1 MLKGLRTPLRN
12 SLGNALRSSL
22 AVCFLVPAIAL
33 ASVDITPLHPETVHQ
48 QTIKDI
54 IGSLNAGHYN
64 KINVDDSLSSDLL
77 DKYLEELDPSK
88 SYFYKSDIAE
98 FDAYRYELD
107 DAILNGNLDVAYA
120 IFNRQQ
126 QRIIERL
133 NWTLDRL
140 NNEQA
145 FNFSLDETLNTDR
158 EKDDWIG
165 SQSEMNDLWR
175 KRIKSAILNLT
186 LADKS
191 EQEARSTLIK
201 RYTSQLNRLS
211 QNKSEDVFQRF
222 ANVFTKHFDPHTS
235 YFSPRNSENFKINMS
250 LSLEG
255 IGAVLQSENEF
266 TKIVRLVPAGPA
278 DKTGQL
284 KPADLIVGVGQ
295 GETGEIEDVVG
306 WRLDDVV
313 DLIRGPKDSVV
324 RLEIIP
330 SDSEDKASRKT
341 ISIKRNTVELEE
353 QAAQKRIL
361 NVKHNDKDYKLGVID
376 IPAFY
381 IDFAA
386 LQRGDKNY
394 KSTTRD
400 VENLISELQTE
411 KIDGL
416 IIDLRNNGGGSL
428 REANELVGLFIDRG
442 PTVQIRDPNGRVDIL
457 GDFNPKIAYNGPM
470 AVVVNRLSASA
481 SEIFAGAIQDYQ
493 RGIIVGNQTFGKG
506 TVQTLQSLDHGQI
519 KLTHAKFYRISGES
533 TQHKG
538 VIPDITFPETYD
550 TSEIGESALDGAL
563 PWDQVKEARHG
574 IFKGIDSFKAELE
587 KRHNL
592 RTDNQPDFNF
602 LRAQINRQTEVKDD
616 TTFPLNETKL
626 LAKRDLADKW
636 QIDAENK
643 RRLAKGQAPIAKIT
657 DLDDLLEK
665 DDKGRPISPE
675 SEAILEES
683 AQILLDM
690 VDLTKQ
696 LLTTYNPK

>member
-1 MLKGLRTPLRN
+1 
-12 SLGNALRSSL
+12 
-22 AVCFLVPAIAL
+22 
-33 ASVDITPLHPETVHQ
+33 
-48 QTIKDI
+48 
-54 IGSLNAGHYN
+54 
-64 KINVDDSLSSDLL
+64 
-77 DKYLEELDPSK
+77 
-88 SYFYKSDIAE
+88 
-98 FDAYRYELD
+98 

>member
-1 MLKGLRTPLRN
+1 MLKG
-12 SLGNALRSSL
+12 LRSSL
-22 AVCFLVPAIAL
+22 AVCLFTPLIAL
-33 ASVDITPLHPETVHQ
+33 ATADIKQLHPEAVHQ
-48 QTIKDI
+48 QTMKDI
-54 IGSLNAGHYN
+54 ISSLNIGHYN
-64 KINVDDSLSSDLL
+64 KINVDDTLSSDLL
-77 DKYLEELDPSK
+77 DKYLSELDPSR
-88 SYFYKSDIAE
+88 SYFFQSDISNFE
-98 FDAYRYELD
+98 AYRYQID
-107 DAILNGNLDVAYA
+107 DSILAGNLDSAFSIY
-120 IFNRQQ
+120 NRQQ
-126 QRIIERL
+126 ERVVERL
-133 NWTLDRL
+133 NWTINRL
-140 NNEQA
+140 NDNTP
-145 FNFSLDETLNTDR
+145 FNFTLNETLDTDR
-158 EKDDWIG
+158 KNDQWMS
-165 SQSEMNDLWR
+165 SQEEMDNLWR
-175 KRIKSAILNLT
+175 KRIKSAILNLM

-191 EQEARSTLIK
+191 EQEAKATLIK
-201 RYTSQLNRLS
+201 RYSNQLKRLT

-295 GETGEIEDVVG
+295 EDGEIEDVVG

-330 SDSEDKASRKT
+330 SDSEDKAGRKT
-341 ISIKRNTVELEE
+341 ISIKRNTVALEE

-361 NVKHNDKDYKLGVID
+361 NVKYNNKDYNLGVID

-386 LQRGDKNY
+386 LQRGDKDY

-400 VENLISELQTE
+400 VEKLIAELQTE
-411 KIDGL
+411 AVDGL

-457 GDFNPKIAYNGPM
+457 GDFNPKIAYNGPL

-493 RGIIVGNQTFGKG
+493 RGVIVGNQTFGKG
-506 TVQTLQSLDHGQI
+506 TVQTLQPLGHGQL

-538 VIPDITFPETYD
+538 VVPDISFPEVYD
-550 TSEIGESALDGAL
+550 TTEIGESALDGAL

-574 IFKGIDSFKAELE
+574 FYKGISTFKDELK
-587 KRHNL
+587 KRHTL
-592 RTDNQPDFNF
+592 RTSNQPDFNF
-602 LRAQINRQTEVKDD
+602 LREQIARQSEAKKDD
-616 TTFPLNETKL
+616 AFPLNEIKL
-626 LAKRDLADKW
+626 LAKRDQADKW
-636 QIDAENK
+636 QVDAENR
-643 RRLAKGQAPIAKIT
+643 RRLAKGEQPIAKLT
-657 DLDDLLEK
+657 DLEALLQK
-665 DDKGRPISPE
+665 DDKGRPITAE
-675 SEAILEES
+675 SEAILQES
-683 AQILLDM
+683 GKILLDM
-690 VDLTKQ
+690 ADLTKQ
-696 LLTTYNPK
+696 LITTYNPQ

>member
-1 MLKGLRTPLRN
+1 MLKGLRNSLALCLLTPL
-12 SLGNALRSSL
+12 
-22 AVCFLVPAIAL
+22 VAL
-33 ASVDITPLHPETVHQ
+33 ATADIQQLHPEAVHQ
-48 QTIKDI
+48 QTMKDI
-54 IGSLNAGHYN
+54 ISSLNIGHYN
-64 KINVDDSLSSDLL
+64 KINVDDTLSSGLL
-77 DKYLEELDPSK
+77 DKYLSELDSSR
-88 SYFYKSDIAE
+88 SYFFQKDINDFE
-98 FDAYRYELD
+98 AYRYEID
-107 DAILNGNLDVAYA
+107 DSILAGNLDSAFA
-120 IFNRQQ
+120 IYNRQQ
-126 QRIIERL
+126 ERVVERL
-133 NWTLDRL
+133 SWTIDRLKDPTPFNFELNETLD
-140 NNEQA
+140 
-145 FNFSLDETLNTDR
+145 TDR
-158 EKDDWIG
+158 ENDQWIA
-165 SQSEMNDLWR
+165 SLEEMNNLWR
-175 KRIKSAILNLT
+175 KRIKSAILNLM

-191 EQEARSTLIK
+191 EQEAKATLIK
-201 RYTSQLNRLS
+201 RYSNQLKRLK

-222 ANVFTKHFDPHTS
+222 ANVFTKYFDPHTS

-295 GETGEIEDVVG
+295 ENGEIEDVVG

-313 DLIRGPKDSVV
+313 DLIRGPKGSIV

-330 SDSEDKASRKT
+330 SDSEDTAGRKT
-341 ISIKRNTVELEE
+341 ISIKRNTVALEE

-361 NVKHNDKDYKLGVID
+361 EVKHNNKDYKLGVID

-386 LQRGDKNY
+386 LQRGEKNY

-400 VENLISELQTE
+400 VEKLITELQAE
-411 KIDGL
+411 AVDGL

-457 GDFNPKIAYNGPM
+457 GDFNPKIAYNGPL

-493 RGIIVGNQTFGKG
+493 RGVIVGNQTFGKG
-506 TVQTLQSLDHGQI
+506 TVQTLQALGHGQL

-538 VIPDITFPETYD
+538 VVPDISFPEVYD
-550 TSEIGESALDGAL
+550 TTEIGESALDGAL

-574 IFKGIDSFKAELE
+574 FYKGIASFKDELN
-587 KRHNL
+587 KRHTL
-592 RTDNQPDFNF
+592 RTSNQPDFNF
-602 LRAQINRQTEVKDD
+602 LREQIVRQSEAKKDD
-616 TTFPLNETKL
+616 SFPLNEIKL
-626 LAKRDLADKW
+626 LAKRDQADKW
-636 QIDAENK
+636 QVDAENR
-643 RRLAKGQAPIAKIT
+643 RRLAKGQQPISKLA
-657 DLDDLLEK
+657 DLEALLKK
-665 DDKGRPISPE
+665 DDKGRPITAG
-675 SEAILEES
+675 SEAILQES
-683 AQILLDM
+683 GKILLDM

-696 LLTTYNPK
+696 LITTYNPQ

>member
-1 MLKGLRTPLRN
+1 MLKG
-12 SLGNALRSSL
+12 LRSSL
-22 AVCFLVPAIAL
+22 AVCLLTPLVAFATT
-33 ASVDITPLHPETVHQ
+33 DITQLRPEAVHQ

-54 IGSLNAGHYN
+54 ISSLNIGHYN
-64 KINVDDSLSSDLL
+64 KINVDDTLSSDLL
-77 DKYLEELDPSK
+77 DKYLTELDPSR
-88 SYFYKSDIAE
+88 SYFSQADITE
-98 FDAYRYELD
+98 FEVFRYQMDDSILAGDLD
-107 DAILNGNLDVAYA
+107 SAYA

-126 QRIIERL
+126 QRVVERL
-133 NWTLDRL
+133 SWTIDRL
-140 NNEQA
+140 NDSTP
-145 FNFSLDETLNTDR
+145 FNFTLNETLDTDR
-158 EKDDWIG
+158 KDDQWLT
-165 SQSEMNDLWR
+165 SQKEMNDLWR
-175 KRIKSAILNLT
+175 KRIKSSILNLM

-191 EQEARSTLIK
+191 EQEAKQTLIK
-201 RYTSQLNRLS
+201 RYSNQLKRLK

-235 YFSPRNSENFKINMS
+235 YFSPRSSENFKINMS

-255 IGAVLQSENEF
+255 IGAVLQNENEF

-295 GETGEIEDVVG
+295 GDDGEVEDVVG

-313 DLIRGPKDSVV
+313 DLIRGPKDSIVK
-324 RLEIIP
+324 LEIIP
-330 SDSEDKASRKT
+330 SDSEDKAGRKT
-341 ISIKRNTVELEE
+341 ISIKRSTVALEE

-361 NVKHNDKDYKLGVID
+361 NIQYNNKDYKLGVID

-386 LQRGDKNY
+386 LQRGDANY

-400 VENLISELQTE
+400 VEKLILELQSE
-411 KIDGL
+411 AVDGL

-457 GDFNPKIAYNGPM
+457 GDFNPKIAYNGPL

-506 TVQTLQSLDHGQI
+506 TVQTLQSLVHGQL

-538 VIPDITFPETYD
+538 VIPDISFPEIYD
-550 TSEIGESALDGAL
+550 TTEIGESALDGAL

-574 IFKGIDSFKAELE
+574 MYKGISSFKNELE
-587 KRHNL
+587 KRHAL
-592 RTDNQPDFNF
+592 RTNNQPDFNF
-602 LRAQINRQTEVKDD
+602 LREQIVRQSEAKKDD
-616 TTFPLNETKL
+616 EFPLNEIKL
-626 LAKRDLADKW
+626 LAKRDQAEKW
-636 QIDAENK
+636 QVDAEN
-643 RRLAKGQAPIAKIT
+643 RRRVAKGQQPIAQLT
-657 DLDDLLEK
+657 DLEDLLKK
-665 DDKGRPISPE
+665 DEKGRPISAE
-675 SEAILEES
+675 SEAILQES
-683 AQILLDM
+683 GRILLDM
-690 VDLTKQ
+690 VDLEKQ
-696 LLTTYNPK
+696 LISTYNPQ

>member
-1 MLKGLRTPLRN
+1 MLKGLRNSLALCLLTPL
-12 SLGNALRSSL
+12 
-22 AVCFLVPAIAL
+22 VAL
-33 ASVDITPLHPETVHQ
+33 ATADITQLRPEAVHQ
-48 QTIKDI
+48 QTMKDI
-54 IGSLNAGHYN
+54 ISSLNIGHYN
-64 KINVDDSLSSDLL
+64 KINVDDTLSSGLL
-77 DKYLEELDPSK
+77 DKYLSELDSSR
-88 SYFYKSDIAE
+88 SYFFQKDINDFE
-98 FDAYRYELD
+98 AYRYQID
-107 DAILNGNLDVAYA
+107 DSILAGNLDSAFA
-120 IFNRQQ
+120 IYNRQQ
-126 QRIIERL
+126 ERVVERL
-133 NWTLDRL
+133 SWTINRLKDPTPFNFALNETLD
-140 NNEQA
+140 
-145 FNFSLDETLNTDR
+145 TDR
-158 EKDDWIG
+158 ENDQWVT
-165 SQSEMNDLWR
+165 SQEEMNDLWR
-175 KRIKSAILNLT
+175 KRIKSAILNLM

-191 EQEARSTLIK
+191 EQEAKATLIK
-201 RYTSQLNRLS
+201 RYSNQLKRLK

-222 ANVFTKHFDPHTS
+222 ANVFTKYFDPHTS
-235 YFSPRNSENFKINMS
+235 YFSPRSSENFKINMS

-295 GETGEIEDVVG
+295 EDGEIEDVVG

-330 SDSEDKASRKT
+330 SDSEGKAGRKT
-341 ISIKRNTVELEE
+341 ISIKRNTVALEE

-361 NVKHNDKDYKLGVID
+361 DVKYNNKDYKLGVID

-386 LQRGDKNY
+386 LQRGDKDY

-400 VENLISELQTE
+400 VEKLITELQAE
-411 KIDGL
+411 AVDGL

-457 GDFNPKIAYNGPM
+457 GDFNPKIAYNGPL

-493 RGIIVGNQTFGKG
+493 RGVIVGNQTFGKG
-506 TVQTLQSLDHGQI
+506 TVQTLQALGHGQL

-538 VIPDITFPETYD
+538 VVPDVSFPEVYD
-550 TSEIGESALDGAL
+550 TTEIGESALDGAL

-574 IFKGIDSFKAELE
+574 FYKGIASFKDELN
-587 KRHNL
+587 KRHTL
-592 RTDNQPDFNF
+592 RTSNQPDFNF
-602 LRAQINRQTEVKDD
+602 LREQIARQSEAKKDD
-616 TTFPLNETKL
+616 SFPLNEIKL

-636 QIDAENK
+636 QVDAENR
-643 RRLAKGQAPIAKIT
+643 RRLAKGEQPITKLA
-657 DLDDLLEK
+657 DLEALLKK
-665 DDKGRPISPE
+665 DDKGRPITAG
-675 SEAILEES
+675 SEAILQES
-683 AQILLDM
+683 GKILLDM
-690 VDLTKQ
+690 ADLTKQ
-696 LLTTYNPK
+696 LITTYNPQ